1 MPLIQSAYKS
11 GVAGFTVHPG
21 LMNQL
26 SEDGSYWHVLDYATE
41 NDIISEECHCLAE
54 VLLDHTIKEV
64 VSRMFHVKKDQDAW
78 ADDVKAYA
86 FGY

>member
-1 MPLIQSAYKS
+1 M
-11 GVAGFTVHPG
+11 AGFSQYPG

-26 SEDGSYWHVLDYATE
+26 SEDGSYWHVLDNASE
-41 NDIISEECHCLAE
+41 KDIISEECHCLAE
-54 VLLDHTIKEV
+54 VLMDHTIKEV

-78 ADDVKAYA
+78 ADDIKAYA